1 MKVRL
6 SEWEEGKARWLQ
18 NEDSKQMD
26 DIGDYFEE
34 KDYSKIDISIETG
47 DVVVDG
53 DAAYSS
59 PWSERGVNAKGS
71 EASSVAFTYLEISV
85 MESNV
90 STKEAAVQS
99 QSSSPAPSQQA
110 DPSSKKKLP
119 SIEDNPVFQ
128 RL

>member
-1 MKVRL
+1 
-6 SEWEEGKARWLQ
+6 
-18 NEDSKQMD
+18 MD

-59 PWSERGVNAKGS
+59 PWSERGVDAKGS